1 MQNRAFLYFD
11 VFSTSDRES
20 ELWDTLWRNH
30 IENYGDTIKKEGGAF
45 IDELFITIIKTLMEK
60 KSDLWRYGRLN
71 PNLDRSKEA
80 SIVFFPRCLGLLYS
94 SWVRRWPSFPRLKIS
109 VNRVEEARPHSKMTC
124 AACPK
129 PPSINRPQFRLQR
142 RARGRE
148 KEAYD
153 QLRPYD
159 DDDPS
164 VRSFAHMHDGRKW
177 WALSISSPK
186 GLALS
191 QIIENLPPAAS
202 TPVSVF
208 YF

>member
-80 SIVFFPRCLGLLYS
+80 LIVFSRVAWAFSTVHGSGVDRVSPVENLG
-94 SWVRRWPSFPRLKIS
+94 
-109 VNRVEEARPHSKMTC
+109 
-124 AACPK
+124 
-129 PPSINRPQFRLQR
+129 QQR
-142 RARGRE
+142 RG
-148 KEAYD
+148 
-153 QLRPYD
+153 
-159 DDDPS
+159 
-164 VRSFAHMHDGRKW
+164 G
-177 WALSISSPK
+177 
-186 GLALS
+186 
-191 QIIENLPPAAS
+191 
-202 TPVSVF
+202 
-208 YF
+208 

>member
-109 VNRVEEARPHSKMTC
+109 VNREEKARPHSKMTC

-129 PPSINRPQFRLQR
+129 PPSISRYSDCNDGRGGEKKRPMINWGHMMTTIR
-142 RARGRE
+142 
-148 KEAYD
+148 
-153 QLRPYD
+153 
-159 DDDPS
+159 PS
-164 VRSFAHMHDGRKW
+164 VHLRICMTDESDGHYQFHR
-177 WALSISSPK
+177 PK
-186 GLALS
+186 DW
-191 QIIENLPPAAS
+191 PCPK
-202 TPVSVF
+202 
-208 YF
+208 